1 VLIADE
7 MGLGK
12 TVQAACIAAAYPSD
26 WPLLV
31 VCPSSM
37 RYVWQEELRQWLPP
51 ELQPLSPDLWVPA
64 SQKVGGRAQLPGRA
78 HRALLAVLQAICVGH
93 SHGVGSLAKALQ
105 G

>member
-12 TVQAACIAAAYPSD
+12 TVQAICIATCYPDD

-37 RYVWQEELRQWLPP
+37 RYVWQEALRDWLPP
-51 ELQPLSPDLWVPA
+51 ELQPLSPDMWVPG
-64 SQKVGGRAQLPGRA
+64 SQKVSCAQAAA
-78 HRALLAVLQAICVGH
+78 HRCSHCCLAIARSCVAWLRVRLLAPADTVH
-93 SHGVGSLAKALQ
+93 
-105 G
+105 